1 MELMLVYLLIITVL
15 YLIFL
20 AFSPKEEKAT
30 LLNRYTLDLEGERKG
45 RRPWFSI
52 KLILINLLNNIGYVN
67 TPIIRK
73 TRIGAYYTR
82 KINTASLKIAPE
94 GFFAIKELAAVF
106 GFTLLLTFL
115 EQSMAV
121 VIVGMLAMFFVP
133 DLFIVRIVKKRREE
147 ILRIL
152 PETVD
157 LLSLCVSAGLDFM
170 GAIRWVTGSK
180 FRYRGPLVE
189 ELNLVREEI
198 NLGKPRVNALRDM
211 ERRLGISE
219 VSSLVRTLI
228 ASEKMGVPVA
238 EALKNFSQDSRER
251 RFHRGER
258 KARMASIK
266 ILFPLIFF
274 ILPTIGI
281 IIIGPIILR
290 FMNQGFMQF
299 PK

>member
-1 MELMLVYLLIITVL
+1 MQLMFAYLLIITGF
-15 YLIFL
+15 YLVFSV
-20 AFSPKEEKAT
+20 FSPREERAT
-30 LLNRYTLDLEGERKG
+30 LLNRYALNLEGDKKG
-45 RRPWFSI
+45 VKLSALRI
-52 KLILINLLNNIGYVN
+52 KYALLNILNNIGYVN
-67 TPIIRK
+67 TPIIKK
-73 TRIGAYYTR
+73 TKIGAFYAK
-82 KINTASLKIAPE
+82 KIDTAGLKIAPE

-106 GFTLLLTFL
+106 GFTVLFTFM
-115 EQSMAV
+115 EQRLSF
-121 VIVGMLAMFFVP
+121 VILGMFGLFFIP
-133 DLFIVRIVKKRREE
+133 DFFLFQMIKKRKNE

-198 NLGKPRVNALRDM
+198 NLGKPRVNALKDM
-211 ERRLGISE
+211 ERRLAISE

-258 KARMASIK
+258 QARMASIK

-281 IIIGPIILR
+281 IIIGPILMR

-299 PK
+299 